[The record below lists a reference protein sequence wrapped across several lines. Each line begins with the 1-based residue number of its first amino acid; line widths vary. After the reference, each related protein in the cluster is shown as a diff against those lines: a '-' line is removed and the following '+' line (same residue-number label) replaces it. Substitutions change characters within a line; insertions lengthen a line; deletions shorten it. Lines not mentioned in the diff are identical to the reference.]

1 MGDGH
6 KNVLQKFDLK
16 LETDSR
22 TVTDDNQTTAT
33 EDDSIYRVHLD
44 NSTIVASSSATYN
57 ATTDKTTFTIP
68 TGFNNSSGQL
78 AVYVIPS
85 GNDDTFIGMTDDA
98 NLNST
103 TVELD
108 GNWKTYVDTSGNTQT
123 PANDFILGYHFTME
137 VEFPT
142 VYIQSAGEG
151 KVKSETRGS
160 LIVHRVNFSFGE
172 VGLIETTLKR
182 RGRNDYSTT
191 YESLEWDSYLLGTP
205 GITKDYI
212 HTIPIYDRNTNVS
225 LHLKST
231 HPSPA
236 TLHSLTWE
244 GDFSHKL
251 YQRV

>member
-1 MGDGH
+1 M
-6 KNVLQKFDLK
+6 
-16 LETDSR
+16 TY
-22 TVTDDNQTTAT
+22 VTA
-33 EDDSIYRVHLD
+33 
-44 NSTIVASSSATYN
+44 
-57 ATTDKTTFTIP
+57 TDKTTFTL
-68 TGFNNSSGQL
+68 GAGYYSGQTL
-78 AVYVIPS
+78 KAFCNADCDDKGKTVPS
-85 GNDDTFIGMTDDA
+85 ESITGSHPNKVVT
-98 NLNST
+98 
-103 TVELD
+103 LD
-108 GNWKTYVDTSGNTQT
+108 GNWKTSTKDGSTVNT
-123 PANDFILGYHFTME
+123 DVIIGYEYEME

-142 VYIQSAGEG
+142 VYIQQAGEG

-160 LIVHRVNFSFGE
+160 LVIHRVNFSFGE

-182 RGRNDYSTT
+182 RGRPDYSTT
-191 YESLEWDSYLLGTP
+191 YESLEWDSYALATP
-205 GITKDYI
+205 AITKDYI